1 MRFDKNKLYYVL
13 VILALQ
19 VITGCDIINPEE
31 PIPAQIHIGETNLI
45 LQPGQGSSRH
55 KLTEVWVYAENSF
68 VGAFATP
75 TIIPF
80 ITDSVT
86 TTFTISAGIRNNGI
100 LDDAIIYPMLSPL
113 VFELPT
119 TPGSEST
126 IAANFSYKPTA
137 VFSLISDFEL
147 GNDFTDDRDTFPET
161 SMVRSSVEPF
171 DGDYSG
177 EIVLTAENNLIEVS
191 HALTLIDLPTN
202 PAQRR
207 EAYLEFQY
215 RADMEFSVGLLGIP
229 LTGAEYSEFFYIV
242 KRSDE
247 WNMIY
252 LDLTSLL
259 EASGFTAYKI
269 LFRSF
274 YPPEATAAQLK
285 IQLDNIK
292 VVHL

>member
-1 MRFDKNKLYYVL
+1 MKFDKKILFYIP
-13 VILALQ
+13 VIIAFQ
-19 VITGCDIINPEE
+19 AIIGCDIINPEE
-31 PIPAQIHIGETNLI
+31 PIPTQVHIGEANLVV
-45 LQPGQGSSRH
+45 QPGQGSSRH
-55 KLTEVWVYAENSF
+55 KITEVWVDAGTSF
-68 VGAFATP
+68 LGAFGTP
-75 TIIPF
+75 TTISL
-80 ITDSVT
+80 ITDSVE

-100 LDDAIIYPMLSPL
+100 LDDAIIYPMLSP
-113 VFELPT
+113 VVYTLPT

-126 IAANFSYKPTA
+126 VDANFSYKPQA
-137 VFSLISDFEL
+137 VFSLISDFES
-147 GNDFTDDRDTFPET
+147 GNDFIVDRDTSLET
-161 SMVRSSVEPF
+161 TMVRTSVDPF
-171 DGDYSG
+171 EGDYSG
-177 EIVLTAENNLIEVS
+177 EIVLTAENNLIEVTHS
-191 HALTLIDLPTN
+191 FSLIDLPTD
-202 PAQRR
+202 PSPG
-207 EAYLEFQY
+207 EETYLEFQY

-229 LTGAEYSEFFYIV
+229 LNGEEYAEFFYIV

-274 YPPEATAAQLK
+274 YPPEATAAELK